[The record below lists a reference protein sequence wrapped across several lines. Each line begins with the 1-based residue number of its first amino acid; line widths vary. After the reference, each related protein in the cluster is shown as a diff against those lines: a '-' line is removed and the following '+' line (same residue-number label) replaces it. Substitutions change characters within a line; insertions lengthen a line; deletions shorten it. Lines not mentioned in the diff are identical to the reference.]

1 MVTACAR
8 KRDCSFEIS
17 FEMRRFLA
25 RSSAETM
32 DSLAVFTSQISP
44 LEDERMLMVSLS
56 TDERSSSSES

>member
-1 MVTACAR
+1 
-8 KRDCSFEIS
+8 
-17 FEMRRFLA
+17 MRRFLA

-44 LEDERMLMVSLS
+44 LEDERMLMLSLS